1 MNLPAANLLLAA
13 SLSLFMGGAALAEQK
28 GDTSGP
34 ATGKNV
40 VPSTV
45 IQKLQEKRSSSDK
58 EEAVPR
64 GDDGGAAAGYPGVEG
79 LPGSESGQA
88 PSRPDDAD

>member
-1 MNLPAANLLLAA
+1 MNLPANLMLAA
-13 SLSLFMGGAALAEQK
+13 SISLFMGGAALAEQK
-28 GDTSGP
+28 GGTSGP

-45 IQKLQEKRSSSDK
+45 IQKLQENRSSSDQQ
-58 EEAVPR
+58 EALPPV
-64 GDDGGAAAGYPGVEG
+64 DDGGAAAGYPGVEG

-88 PSRPDDAD
+88 PPRQDDAK